1 MLMYFLYNMNFMLF
15 FMFVSGLIVFCS
27 MRKHMLLTLLSLEY
41 IVLCVYIF
49 MIIFV
54 LDFLGDMYLILVFLT
69 FSVCEGVLGLS
80 ILVTIIRS
88 YGNDQVTTL
97 FMFKW

>member
-1 MLMYFLYNMNFMLF
+1 MLMYFLYNVNFMLF
-15 FMFVSGLIVFCS
+15 FMFISGLIIFCS

-49 MIIFV
+49 MITFV

-88 YGNDQVTTL
+88 YGNDQVNTL